1 MNDNKALEYLLS
13 QNVNILIP
21 QLMEQPIKFN
31 NKEIINTLINYSS
44 QAYEIVDNKKHNAFH
59 YAIKYSNDYVI
70 DLLIDKINIQT
81 KDFKNNNYL
90 HYSIKHHNIYS
101 FNKLMD
107 LIKESNNYDIF
118 NQTNNNDDNSIDYAD
133 EISGDIEAIPH
144 EENITNEKI
153 IKEVIV
159 NLKNNFIHLN
169 NHEKKMFLERF
180 VKEIKVRKD
189 GNDVVI
195 DEVIF

>member
-1 MNDNKALEYLLS
+1 MDSIVDLPTLKKFISSNENNKNFKLNNVYLIERIIYLNDNKALEYLLS

-21 QLMEQPIKFN
+21 KLMEQPIKFN

-118 NQTNNNDDNSIDYAD
+118 NQTNNNGDTPLILMITNNIDY
-133 EISGDIEAIPH
+133 DITDIINH
-144 EENITNEKI
+144 LQVKLNI
-153 IKEVIV
+153 
-159 NLKNNFIHLN
+159 KNNN
-169 NHEKKMFLERF
+169 Y
-180 VKEIKVRKD
+180 D
-189 GNDVVI
+189 
-195 DEVIF
+195 